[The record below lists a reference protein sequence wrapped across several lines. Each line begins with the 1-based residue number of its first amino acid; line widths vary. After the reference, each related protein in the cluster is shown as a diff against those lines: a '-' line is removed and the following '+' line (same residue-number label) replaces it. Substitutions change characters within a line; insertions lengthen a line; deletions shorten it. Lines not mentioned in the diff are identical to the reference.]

1 MQQMANMHVFKLI
14 RDTQFGQELLV
25 AGTTIGALRIESDS
39 VDVSQLLSM
48 IQYGQ
53 VSTESIEVE
62 DAELIDEDVVIAPE
76 IVAESIVETVVE
88 LLESKP
94 ESDLALLG
102 LDEVL
107 IESLAANNITT
118 KAELFRFVDSGNNL
132 VDLEKIGPTRA
143 KKILAAIASHD

>member
-1 MQQMANMHVFKLI
+1 MANMHVFKLI

-25 AGTTIGALRIESDS
+25 AGTTIGALHMESDS

-48 IQYGQ
+48 VQYGQ

-62 DAELIDEDVVIAPE
+62 DAELIDEDVVIAPGV
-76 IVAESIVETVVE
+76 VAESIVETVVE

-118 KAELFRFVDSGNNL
+118 KAELFKFIDSGNNL

>member
-1 MQQMANMHVFKLI
+1 MANMHVFKLI

-25 AGTTIGALRIESDS
+25 AGTTIGALHMESDS

-48 IQYGQ
+48 VQYGQ

-62 DAELIDEDVVIAPE
+62 DAELIDEDVVIAPRV
-76 IVAESIVETVVE
+76 VAESIVETVVE

-118 KAELFRFVDSGNNL
+118 KAELFKFIDSGNNL